1 MSELSKQYFVQM
13 SERSI
18 LRLAKFAGA
27 GIIVILII
35 IGLGFLKDMLL
46 PIVISIFLS
55 YLLEPAV
62 DAMENH
68 GMNRALAVSVL
79 FAVII
84 GILALVVTLLSGRL
98 MTEFQHLM
106 SGVSLQDPQKLI
118 DQFRVNLES
127 SFPSLAKTGIFER
140 LAETASSYGS
150 TFFNT
155 SVESLA
161 HVFSAL
167 GTMIIIP
174 FIIFF
179 FLKDSRQLKKLI
191 VHMMPNRSFEMSLS
205 LIHKISLQL
214 GRYIRGQLMDSAIVG
229 LMIIIALSIL
239 DLRYAIFIGILAGLA
254 NMIPY
259 LGPIV
264 GGIPAALV
272 SIMDSGNFSGVPSIV
287 LAFAVIKIIDDVIVQ
302 PLVVSK
308 SVELHPVLVILAIV
322 AGGHLGGIFG
332 MIIAVPLTS
341 IVKVSIGILY
351 WGFSHYYIF
360 SPPPHA
366 AAKPLALLPLP
377 AANSQQRTRESSEP
391 VTRARRKVARRRR
404 QLKRPVGSPGGSSRL
419 AP

>member
-1 MSELSKQYFVQM
+1 MSELSRQYFVQI

-18 LRLAKFAGA
+18 WRVAKFAGA
-27 GIIVILII
+27 AILVVLII
-35 IGLGFLKDMLL
+35 IGLGFLKDLLL
-46 PIVISIFLS
+46 PVVISIFLS

-68 GMNRALAVSVL
+68 GMNRTMAVTLLFVGIIGIIALAVV
-79 FAVII
+79 
-84 GILALVVTLLSGRL
+84 LLSDRL
-98 MTEFQHLM
+98 MTELQHLV
-106 SGVSLQDPQKLI
+106 SGVNLQDPQKLI

-127 SFPSLAKTGIFER
+127 SFPSLAKTKIFER
-140 LAETASSYGS
+140 LAEQASTYGG
-150 TFFNT
+150 TFLNT
-155 SVESLA
+155 SMESITHL
-161 HVFSAL
+161 FSAL

-191 VHMMPNRSFEMSLS
+191 VQMMPNRSFEMSLS

-229 LMIIIALSIL
+229 LMIIIALLIL

-272 SIMDSGNFSGVPSIV
+272 SIMDNGNFSGVPSIV
-287 LAFAVIKIIDDVIVQ
+287 LAFALIKIIDDVIVQ

-341 IVKVSIGILY
+341 IVKVTIGILH
-351 WGFSHYYIF
+351 WGFTRYYIF
-360 SPPPHA
+360 SPPPHVSV
-366 AAKPLALLPLP
+366 KPLALLPVPGTSGPRP
-377 AANSQQRTRESSEP
+377 AVASPQTSTAVRRKS
-391 VTRARRKVARRRR
+391 ARRSRR
-404 QLKRPVGSPGGSSRL
+404 LKGPVGSPGGSSRP